1 VTDLDHVAIATR
13 DPDAAI
19 ATLVGTLGGIVVFG
33 GDGTGFRWVQVRMGD
48 ATTGMTVEVL
58 TVWRPEDNDFLE
70 RFLARH
76 GDRQHHLTFK
86 VRDLVTTLE
95 RFKSAGYT
103 PVNVNLSDPSWK
115 EAFLLPREAHGTVVQ
130 LAQTSHDEWSITEQ
144 VAHALDS
151 AEPIGEPVWWSTPPP
166 RAEQRAVLRRAV
178 LRTPSLPAAVGFF
191 AGMLEGNVASQDP
204 TSAELVWPGGARLL
218 LEESAD
224 APPGFA
230 RLEGEIGAETHLEI
244 SGASFVLA

>member
-13 DPDAAI
+13 DPDGAI
-19 ATLVGTLGGIVVFG
+19 ATLVGKLGGILVFG
-33 GDGTGFRWVQVRMGD
+33 GDGNGFRWVQVRLGD
-48 ATTGMTVEVL
+48 ATVGMTVEVL

-70 RFLARH
+70 RFLTRH

-86 VRDLVTTLE
+86 VDNLAATLE
-95 RFKSAGYT
+95 RFRTAGYT
-103 PVNVNLSDPSWK
+103 PVNVNLSDPNWK

-130 LAQTSHDEWSITEQ
+130 LAQASAAEFSIAQEVERAQ
-144 VAHALDS
+144 QGS
-151 AEPIGEPVWWSTPPP
+151 EPLGEPVWWSKPPP
-166 RAEQRAVLRRAV
+166 RAEQRAVLSRAV
-178 LRTPSLPAAVGFF
+178 LQTPSLPAAVGFF
-191 AGMLEGNVASQDP
+191 AGMLEADVAAQDR

-218 LEESAD
+218 LEERAD

-230 RLEGEIGAETHLEI
+230 RLEGELGAEVTLEI